1 MATDI
6 FRRLV
11 IGCAWA
17 CLFGLAGSA
26 GVGCAC
32 LLSAGWI
39 LCLGCYVLWDFMVRA
54 DIFLNLEL
62 QEYMQ
67 FVAIA
72 ANSTIF
78 IIASGSGWVWLGA
91 AVDLYGALSLYV

>member
-1 MATDI
+1 LI
-6 FRRLV
+6 VRVFPVLRVPLV
-11 IGCAWA
+11 AVG
-17 CLFGLAGSA
+17 
-26 GVGCAC
+26 GVCCG
-32 LLSAGWI
+32 GI
-39 LCLGCYVLWDFMVRA
+39 LCMVRA

-78 IIASGSGWVWLGA
+78 IIASGSGWVRRWIYT
-91 AVDLYGALSLYV
+91 VLYLYMYNVT